1 MLRKFQNLKKR
12 NLFHPRKN
20 RGPSKA
26 RSLLPRTR
34 FPMAKGAILI
44 CQPAIPKLPAARQAW
59 PSAVK
64 VEEILVLV
72 IPGTWTLSVTGFAK
86 AGIKTP
92 LILPCGRQHIQH
104 PTVPKQRQFIHGLF
118 RPEGIAEPWLCES
131 AAQRLYGIVC
141 GRHI

>member
-1 MLRKFQNLKKR
+1 MTTAVANPDSLNLRSYVIYSVV
-12 NLFHPRKN
+12 FHALLTMPFL
-20 RGPSKA
+20 SA
-26 RSLLPRTR
+26 RAATLL
-34 FPMAKGAILI
+34 

-92 LILPCGRQHIQH
+92 LILPCGRHTG
-104 PTVPKQRQFIHGLF
+104 PTQ
-118 RPEGIAEPWLCES
+118 
-131 AAQRLYGIVC
+131 
-141 GRHI
+141 

>member
-1 MLRKFQNLKKR
+1 MLIKVQYVKKI
-12 NLFHPRKN
+12 NHCYPRIY
-20 RGPSKA
+20 RGRSKA
-26 RSLLPRTR
+26 RRLLLTMPFLTARAAT
-34 FPMAKGAILI
+34 LL

-92 LILPCGRQHIQH
+92 LILPCGPH
-104 PTVPKQRQFIHGLF
+104 PGPTQ
-118 RPEGIAEPWLCES
+118 
-131 AAQRLYGIVC
+131 
-141 GRHI
+141 